1 MIKCYSF
8 S

>member
-1 MIKCYSF
+1 MVKCYSF